1 MLNPQSI
8 QSISLRMVNGDIE
21 NFFDI
26 SIEGVVKSLN
36 TDGTWNTTRL
46 LLDNDKGWTER
57 IIYTQHIVN
66 LNYKENY
73 LI

>member
-21 NFFDI
+21 NFFEK
-26 SIEGVVKSLN
+26 SVEGVVKSLN
-36 TDGTWNTTRL
+36 TDGTWNTTKL

-66 LNYKENY
+66 LKINYK
-73 LI
+73 